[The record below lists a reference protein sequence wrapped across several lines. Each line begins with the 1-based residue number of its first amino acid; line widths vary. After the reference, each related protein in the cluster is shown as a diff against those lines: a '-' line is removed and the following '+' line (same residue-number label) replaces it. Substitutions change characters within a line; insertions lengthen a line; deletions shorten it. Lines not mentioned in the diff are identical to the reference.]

1 MTAETPLAIAIK
13 EQPRLPLW
21 LTHLWQRASEHKRLG
36 LVLGAGVS
44 YDAKVPLWGKLVS
57 RLAEAAGISEQ
68 VLSQHQ
74 KERFPETFLAEILY
88 RHHHADHPKSADNP
102 TDRFHEYRVNSAW
115 KQKIRECLYRDV
127 GDKTFEDI
135 AREHIYLKGLASL
148 VCKSGFTVTLNFD
161 DIVDQ
166 AVTAHVEDI
175 LVAAPDTPIANP
187 EIIYHPKVETRKH
200 APVIYHIN
208 GSLPRDQP
216 RRSSAHVVLTE
227 DAFADVMLS
236 PNSHNAEYVI
246 NQFAV
251 RTFILLGLSLSD
263 NSLKNILR
271 SSAKRNPANH
281 HFIILHELDDSPRSA
296 EVRADIFEVNLHVYN
311 LITIFL
317 TTAQHKEFI
326 DILNSSSAA
335 QFDEMLLAL
344 GAQSTIHRKYY
355 IVGSVASGKSSTI
368 DALRCFTTFE
378 EFSGRVPKQMYQDD
392 TSLTP
397 AEQKIVDDYL
407 FPRLIEKNRNMMR
420 SNSGVRIMDRAFLD
434 LFAFSKNGDKVEIKR
449 KALELKARIEQY
461 KKPFEDGH
469 LFFLGASSDALEE
482 RLLQRSSSKE
492 ADGKFGFELETL
504 KNQDKAL
511 RKIYEIQ
518 DEQVLDTSYL
528 TTGEVAKAIASK
540 ILLDDYQEFSFAKR
554 LEQIIDGDGVL

>member
-1 MTAETPLAIAIK
+1 MPTGSPLTDAIK
-13 EQPRLPLW
+13 QQPKLPLW
-21 LTHLWQRASEHKRLG
+21 LTHLWQRASEHRRLG
-36 LVLGAGVS
+36 LILGAGVS
-44 YDAKVPLWGKLVS
+44 FDAKVPLWGKLVS
-57 RLAEAAGISEQ
+57 RLAEAAGISAEI
-68 VLSQHQ
+68 LAQHQ

-102 TDRFHEYRVNSAW
+102 SDRYHEYRVNSAW

-127 GDKTFEDI
+127 GDKTFEEI
-135 AREHIYLKGLASL
+135 AKKHPYLKGLANL

-166 AVTAHVEDI
+166 AVTAHVEEI
-175 LVAAPDTPIANP
+175 LTAAPETDIANP

-251 RTFILLGLSLSD
+251 RTFVLLGLSLND

-281 HFIILHELDDSPRSA
+281 HFIILHELDDNPRSA
-296 EVRADIFEVNLHVYN
+296 AVRSDIFEVNLHVYN

-317 TTAQHKEFI
+317 TTAQHAQFI
-326 DILNSSSAA
+326 DVLNASSAA

-355 IVGSVASGKSSTI
+355 IVGSVASGKSSTV

-378 EFSGRVPKQMYQDD
+378 EFSGRVPKEMYRDD
-392 TSLTP
+392 TGLTQD
-397 AEQKIVDDYL
+397 EQKIVDNYL

-420 SNSGVRIMDRAFLD
+420 PNSGVRVMDRAFLD
-434 LFAFSKNGDKVEIKR
+434 LFAFSKNGDKIEIKR
-449 KALELKARIEQY
+449 KALELKTRIEQY

-469 LFFLGASSDALEE
+469 LFFLSASSDALEE

-504 KNQDKAL
+504 KKQDKVL
-511 RKIYEIQ
+511 RQIYRIK
-518 DEQVLDTSYL
+518 DDQVLDTSHL
-528 TTGEVAKAIASK
+528 TTGEVAKAIARK
-540 ILLDDYQEFSFAKR
+540 ILLDDYEEFPFAER
-554 LEQIIDGDGVL
+554 LGEIIDGDGAL